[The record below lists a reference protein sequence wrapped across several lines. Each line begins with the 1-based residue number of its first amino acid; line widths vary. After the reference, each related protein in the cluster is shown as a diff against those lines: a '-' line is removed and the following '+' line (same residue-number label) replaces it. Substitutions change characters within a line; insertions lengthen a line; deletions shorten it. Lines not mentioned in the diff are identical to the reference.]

1 MNLHEYQSKE
11 LFAAEG
17 IAVPD
22 GAVAETP
29 GEARAIAQR
38 LGGAAV
44 VKAQVLTGGRG
55 KAGGIVVAGDPEEAA
70 AVAKR
75 LLGSTI
81 RDLPVE
87 RILVEAAAQI
97 AQELYVALIVDREVG
112 RVALIVSSEGGVDI
126 EETARDHPDRVHTL
140 HIDPYLG
147 LRPFYGVRAAA
158 AMGLDSGLWSDLASL
173 LANLYTLAQRYDAT
187 LTEINPLIVTAEG
200 KLQALDAKVTIDD
213 SALFRQ
219 RTLRPDLD
227 SEPTDTEESTA
238 EARARQMG
246 ISYIKLDGEIGCMVN
261 GAGLAMATMDVI
273 KHVGGEPA
281 NFLDIGGGARRDR
294 VATALE
300 IILSDPHV
308 RVVLVNIFGGIT
320 RCDEVARGIVEAL
333 DHLGQT
339 SARRSV
345 PIVVRLVG
353 TNHEEGQRILQQ
365 ADLPAATT
373 LSEGARMAV
382 ELASGGGRS

>member
-1 MNLHEYQSKE
+1 MNLHEYQSKR
-11 LFAAEG
+11 LFAAGG

-29 GEARAIAQR
+29 AEARAIAQR
-38 LGGAAV
+38 LGGAVV

-55 KAGGIVVAGDPEEAA
+55 KAGGIVVVHDPDEAA
-70 AVAKR
+70 AAAER
-75 LLGSTI
+75 LLGGTI

-87 RILVEAAAQI
+87 RVLIEAAAQI
-97 AQELYVALIVDREVG
+97 GQEIYVALIVDREVG

-126 EETARDHPDRVHTL
+126 EETARTHPDRVHTL

-147 LRPFYGVRAAA
+147 LKPFHVIRAAT
-158 AMGLDSGLWSDLASL
+158 AMGLQRELWNDLTAL
-173 LANLYTLAQRYDAT
+173 LTALYALAQRHDAS
-187 LTEINPLIVTAEG
+187 LAEINPLIVTVEG
-200 KLQALDAKVTIDD
+200 ELLALDAKMTIDD

-219 RTLRPDLD
+219 PDLD
-227 SEPTDTEESTA
+227 SEPQDAEESA
-238 EARARQMG
+238 EARAHQMG
-246 ISYIKLDGEIGCMVN
+246 ISYIKLDGDIGCMVN

-281 NFLDIGGGARRDR
+281 NFLDIGGGAQRDR
-294 VATALE
+294 VAAALE
-300 IILSDPHV
+300 IILSDPRV
-308 RVVLVNIFGGIT
+308 RVVLINIFGGIT

-333 DHLGQT
+333 DHLKTT
-339 SARRSV
+339 SASPST

-353 TNHEEGQRILQQ
+353 TNSEEGQRILKQ
-365 ADLPAATT
+365 ANLPAATT

-382 ELASGGGRS
+382 ELANSGGRF

>member
-11 LFAAEG
+11 LFAAGG

-29 GEARAIAQR
+29 AEARAIAQR
-38 LGGAAV
+38 LGDAV
-44 VKAQVLTGGRG
+44 AVKAQVLTGGRG
-55 KAGGIVVAGDPEEAA
+55 KAGGIVIARDPEEAA
-70 AVAKR
+70 AVAER

-87 RILVEAAAQI
+87 RVLVEAAVQI
-97 AQELYVALIVDREVG
+97 TQELYVALIVDREVG

-147 LRPFYGVRAAA
+147 LRPFYAVRAAA
-158 AMGLDSGLWSDLASL
+158 AMGLDSGLWSDLATL
-173 LANLYTLAQRYDAT
+173 LANLYTLAERHDAT
-187 LTEINPLIVTAEG
+187 LAEINPLIVTAEG
-200 KLQALDAKVTIDD
+200 KLLALDAKVTIDD

-219 RTLRPDLD
+219 PDLD
-227 SEPTDTEESTA
+227 SKPTGVDDSTA
-238 EARARQMG
+238 EARARQMD
-246 ISYIKLDGEIGCMVN
+246 ISYIKLDGDIGCMVN

-294 VATALE
+294 VAAALE

-333 DHLGQT
+333 DHLGQNA
-339 SARRSV
+339 ARRSV

-382 ELASGGGRS
+382 ELAESGGRS

>member
-1 MNLHEYQSKE
+1 MNLHEYQSKR
-11 LFAAEG
+11 LFAAGG

-29 GEARAIAQR
+29 AEARAIAQR
-38 LGGAAV
+38 LGGAVV

-55 KAGGIVVAGDPEEAA
+55 KAGGIVVVHEADEAA
-70 AVAKR
+70 AAAER
-75 LLGSTI
+75 LLGGTI

-87 RILVEAAAQI
+87 RVLIEAAAQI
-97 AQELYVALIVDREVG
+97 GQEIYVALIVDREVG

-126 EETARDHPDRVHTL
+126 EETARTHPDRVHTL

-147 LRPFYGVRAAA
+147 LKPFHVIRAAT
-158 AMGLDSGLWSDLASL
+158 AMGLQRELWNDLTAL
-173 LANLYTLAQRYDAT
+173 LTALYALAQRHDAS
-187 LTEINPLIVTAEG
+187 LAEINPLIVTVEG
-200 KLQALDAKVTIDD
+200 ELLALDAKMTIDD

-219 RTLRPDLD
+219 PDLD
-227 SEPTDTEESTA
+227 SEPQDAEESA
-238 EARARQMG
+238 EARAHQMG
-246 ISYIKLDGEIGCMVN
+246 ISYIKLDGDIGCMVN

-281 NFLDIGGGARRDR
+281 NFLDIGGGAQRDR
-294 VATALE
+294 VAAALE
-300 IILSDPHV
+300 IILSDPRV
-308 RVVLVNIFGGIT
+308 RVVLINIFGGIT

-333 DHLGQT
+333 DHLKTT
-339 SARRSV
+339 SASPST

-353 TNHEEGQRILQQ
+353 TNSEEGQRILKQ
-365 ADLPAATT
+365 ANLPAATT

-382 ELASGGGRS
+382 ELANSGGRF

>member
-1 MNLHEYQSKE
+1 MNLHEYRSKE

-22 GAVAETP
+22 GAVARTP
-29 GEARAIAQR
+29 AEARAIAQR
-38 LGGAAV
+38 LGGAIV

-55 KAGGIVVAGDPEEAA
+55 KAGGIVVVHDPQEAA
-70 AVAKR
+70 KAAER

-81 RDLPVE
+81 RELPVE
-87 RILVEAAAQI
+87 EVLVEAAAQI
-97 AQELYVALIVDREVG
+97 AQELYVALIVDREAG

-126 EETARDHPDRVHTL
+126 EETARTHPDRVHTI

-147 LRPFYGVRAAA
+147 LRPFYAIRAAA
-158 AMGLDSGLWSDLASL
+158 AMGLDRKLWNDLATL
-173 LANLYTLAQRYDAT
+173 LANLYTLAQRHDAS
-187 LTEINPLIVTAEG
+187 LAEINPLVVTAEEA
-200 KLQALDAKVTIDD
+200 LLALDAKVTIDD

-219 RTLRPDLD
+219 PDLD
-227 SEPTDTEESTA
+227 SKPTDGEESTA
-238 EARARQMG
+238 EARARQMD
-246 ISYIKLDGEIGCMVN
+246 ISYIKLDGDIGCMVN

-294 VATALE
+294 VAAALE

-308 RVVLVNIFGGIT
+308 RVVLINIFGGIT

-339 SARRSV
+339 STRSSI

-353 TNHEEGQRILQQ
+353 TNYEEGQRILEQ
-365 ADLPAATT
+365 ANLPAVNT

-382 ELASGGGRS
+382 ELADSGGRS